1 LPKSISY
8 LPTSPSTTMPL
19 IAHLKHGFD
28 NMKPPAWHRNE
39 ERRSRG
45 LFPIDNAATQLEGW
59 ERELVWM
66 EILVLTGAPN
76 ASFRHLAR
84 AWGRDKGFHMVL
96 AQFICERHGDV
107 QRKKRQ
113 GENLANGGRRQPLQ
127 QPPPKKRK
135 LMQGKV
141 GIGKKQ
147 GTAPGVIS
155 ADVWDD
161 SAYGDADMNEAL
173 AADIFN
179 FSAQEFEQVSFKWKL
194 AYVDSEATS
203 SPSHSSFASKAAMTA
218 ILGDESTKQPRLPTG
233 LLVPNPPAA
242 TPTTVEATTTAPV
255 AAQHTTTAAAAS
267 SVAVVGHPPAPVVG
281 QTTSVAAAHPPGVA
295 QTASMAVGVG
305 HPPVAAQ
312 TPPPSQDHLITNPQ
326 QHPHEQQQ
334 QLQPPQYQHPHYN
347 EAHLTLEQM
356 QEHQNHLEAE
366 ALTHLRHP
374 GHPDIPYPPL

>member
-1 LPKSISY
+1 
-8 LPTSPSTTMPL
+8 MPL
-19 IAHLKHGFD
+19 ITHLKHGFD
-28 NMKPPAWHRNE
+28 ILKPPAWHRNE

-113 GENLANGGRRQPLQ
+113 GENLANGGRRQPPPQQQ

-135 LMQGKV
+135 LMHGKIGGIGGIGSIGGIG

-203 SPSHSSFASKAAMTA
+203 SPSQSSFASKAAMTA

-242 TPTTVEATTTAPV
+242 APTTTTTVVEATTTTAPV
-255 AAQHTTTAAAAS
+255 AAAQHPTTTAAAAAAAS
-267 SVAVVGHPPAPVVG
+267 SVAVVGHPPVVVG
-281 QTTSVAAAHPPGVA
+281 QTASVVAAAHPSGV
-295 QTASMAVGVG
+295 T
-305 HPPVAAQ
+305 Q
-312 TPPPSQDHLITNPQ
+312 TPPPSQDHLITNPPQ
-326 QHPHEQQQ
+326 QHPLEQQQ
-334 QLQPPQYQHPHYN
+334 QLQPPPQYPHPHYQ
-347 EAHLTLEQM
+347 EAHQTLEQM

-374 GHPDIPYPPL
+374 GMPSPPR